1 MFCSVLLSSDLFLP
15 FYLVRSLGVHIS
27 KVRSLTLDDLDPEE
41 YNLLLR
47 IGKNDGERREEG
59 KKYCDENIEREL
71 GQERNE

>member
-1 MFCSVLLSSDLFLP
+1 M
-15 FYLVRSLGVHIS
+15 HIS

-59 KKYCDENIEREL
+59 KKYYDENIEREL